1 MYTDVDELGSE
12 VWFGEIPAGP
22 DGEPMPR
29 SRHGLADAT
38 LRGMRAASVCESIG
52 RSERVV
58 EFDEETQK
66 KVEGGR
72 RGAKGR
78 GEVTSGGAAV
88 NRPTSNPAREHAWP
102 SPAWV
107 SQAEQAIPDSGA
119 GATLLRGP
127 LGKIWGSKK
136 LEKMYFRVG
145 NDEIVEGVGG
155 EPVDTVMMDE
165 DGIWR
170 VKRTAPGYVVGAA
183 PYTLLSIPASQP
195 YGLGAA

>member
-12 VWFGEIPAGP
+12 VWFGEVPAGP

-78 GEVTSGGAAV
+78 GEVIICVDREDELETDGARRTR
-88 NRPTSNPAREHAWP
+88 NGTLFARG
-102 SPAWV
+102 SPA
-107 SQAEQAIPDSGA
+107 A
-119 GATLLRGP
+119 
-127 LGKIWGSKK
+127 
-136 LEKMYFRVG
+136 F
-145 NDEIVEGVGG
+145 
-155 EPVDTVMMDE
+155 
-165 DGIWR
+165 
-170 VKRTAPGYVVGAA
+170 
-183 PYTLLSIPASQP
+183 
-195 YGLGAA
+195 